1 MQPNSTKRDAGLL
14 IAGGIAIA
22 VGIIR
27 TIKRWPPSDQQH
39 PQLVGDTMEDVW
51 NSLGAQIILGST
63 DGSNLDQRI
72 AIRNQI
78 SRMESEEIWSRPINV
93 PRTPL
98 SAMRSMP
105 NS

>member
-78 SRMESEEIWSRPINV
+78 SRMESEEIWSQGPSTCQE
-93 PRTPL
+93 PH
-98 SAMRSMP
+98 SAQ
-105 NS
+105 